1 MTVRYDQ
8 NGITI
13 HEADALQVATTY
25 PANHFTLAIL
35 DGPYAMN
42 KAEWDRLKVDD
53 LPRWYRPHLEAADRI
68 LAPSASLYLWNTA
81 EGWATLHPLM
91 VSMGWAFQGLIVWE
105 KGPGREDKGYQT
117 MRGWP
122 CRTEVCGFYHRVG
135 IVQDCARVSSD
146 IGDSAAARAVG
157 CDPRLP
163 ALWRGWPGVHGSC
176 WPSRGQWLKY
186 AAAAGRSD
194 GEQIW
199 RQRGPPAFNCPAA
212 VGNVWSHGHVK
223 GAERI
228 RSLDGSALHPCQKPI
243 LFADRMIRASTRPGE
258 RVWVPFGGTCREA
271 IAADRIRRSGPA
283 DAREVV
289 TCELNQDGPDYLDPV
304 VRILN
309 GEGSRPADPRQVAL
323 L

>member
-81 EGWATLHPLM
+81 EGWATLHPM
-91 VSMGWAFQGLIVWE
+91 IVSMGWAYRGLIVW
-105 KGPGREDKGYQT
+105 DKKTAPT
-117 MRGWP
+117 MISNQSAHGWP
-122 CRTEVCGFYHRVG
+122 NIVEVCGHYDRGEPEFRNA
-135 IVQDCARVSSD
+135 DRLSNLWPMP
-146 IGDSAAARAVG
+146 AVG
-157 CDPRLP
+157 YSNEKARHPTKT
-163 ALWRGWPGVHGSC
+163 
-176 WPSRGQWLKY
+176 LKKVANGLVW
-186 AAAAGRSD
+186 AA
-194 GEQIW
+194 
-199 RQRGPPAFNCPAA
+199 P
-212 VGNVWSHGHVK
+212 
-223 GAERI
+223 
-228 RSLDGSALHPCQKPI
+228 LHPCQKPLI
-243 LFADRMIRASTRPGE
+243 FADRMIRASTRPGE